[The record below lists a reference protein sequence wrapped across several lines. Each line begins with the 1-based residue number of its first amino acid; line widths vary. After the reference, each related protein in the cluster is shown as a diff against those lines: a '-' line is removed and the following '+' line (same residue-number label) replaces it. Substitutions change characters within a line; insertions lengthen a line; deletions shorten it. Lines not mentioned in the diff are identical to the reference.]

1 MFKESDMKPN
11 QFQGMPLDTDK
22 ITTAREARALM
33 REEIWTT
40 RTTYKVP
47 GFVQCNLVVLPKDDA
62 LEFLIFCNRNRAAC
76 PVLDI
81 TEAGDPEPKV
91 AARGADLR
99 TDLARYAVYENGGL
113 VDTPTNIKNRWHND
127 AVAFLIGSSLT
138 FDTALARAGVELSPD
153 VWVFRSNLPTLPAG
167 RFHGSLI
174 VTLRFFSP
182 GDAII
187 ATQLT
192 SRFPFNHGAPR
203 HIGDPEGLGI
213 DLGEPIFGE
222 PLKEIPD
229 GKVGVYWDCGV
240 TPQQVA
246 LDSGIVWMITHHPG
260 HAFITD
266 LKADEI
272 CIP

>member
-1 MFKESDMKPN
+1 MRKE
-11 QFQGMPLDTDK
+11 
-22 ITTAREARALM
+22 R
-33 REEIWTT
+33 WTT

-47 GFVQCNLVVLPKDDA
+47 GYVQCNLVVLPKNDA
-62 LEFLIFCNRNRAAC
+62 LDFLIFCNRNRAAC

-81 TEAGDPEPKV
+81 TEVGNAEPMV
-91 AARGADLR
+91 AALGADLR
-99 TDLARYAVYENGGL
+99 TDLARYAVYLRGKLAE
-113 VDTPTNIKNRWHND
+113 TPTNIIDQWRDD
-127 AVAFLIGSSLT
+127 AVGFLIGSSLT
-138 FDTALARAGVELSPD
+138 FDTALARAGVTLSPD
-153 VWVFRSNLPTLPAG
+153 VWVYRSNIPTVPAG

-182 GDAII
+182 RDAII

-192 SRFPFNHGAPR
+192 SRFPNNHGAPR
-203 HIGDPEGLGI
+203 HIGDPSALGI
-213 DLGEPIFGE
+213 ELSKPIFGE
-222 PLKEIPD
+222 PLEKIPE
-229 GKVGVYWDCGV
+229 GKVALYWDCGV

-246 LDSGIVWMITHHPG
+246 LDSGIEWMITHHPG